1 MTTIIHSWD
10 LAVTDVMVNLAGH
23 ALQTCHV
30 ATSTS
35 RVQLKAK

>member
-10 LAVTDVMVNLAGH
+10 WAVADVMVNLAGH
-23 ALQTCHV
+23 ALKTCLV

-35 RVQLKAK
+35 RVEH